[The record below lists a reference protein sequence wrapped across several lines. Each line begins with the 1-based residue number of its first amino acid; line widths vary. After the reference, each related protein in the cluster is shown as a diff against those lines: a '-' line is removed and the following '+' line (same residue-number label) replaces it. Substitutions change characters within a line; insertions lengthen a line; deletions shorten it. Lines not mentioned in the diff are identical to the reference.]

1 MIIKLI
7 SLALFVI
14 FLTTGNTYSEDKF
27 LFPKKKPS
35 VFKKINNTEG
45 SVNLK
50 NLPQR
55 KPIIQI
61 DDQKD
66 EVVKSQKTVKK
77 KEPTIVKR
85 ERGLVAAFPS
95 YALHRVTPVTRGIRK
110 TIVVWVS
117 GPPFK

>member
-14 FLTTGNTYSEDKF
+14 FLTTGYTYSENQF

-35 VFKKINNTEG
+35 VFKKIEKTKS

-55 KPIIQI
+55 KPVIQAN
-61 DDQKD
+61 DQKD
-66 EVVKSQKTVKK
+66 EVVKSQETEKK
-77 KEPTIVKR
+77 KDISKKKR
-85 ERGLVAAFPS
+85 AYNR
-95 YALHRVTPVTRGIRK
+95 
-110 TIVVWVS
+110 
-117 GPPFK
+117 